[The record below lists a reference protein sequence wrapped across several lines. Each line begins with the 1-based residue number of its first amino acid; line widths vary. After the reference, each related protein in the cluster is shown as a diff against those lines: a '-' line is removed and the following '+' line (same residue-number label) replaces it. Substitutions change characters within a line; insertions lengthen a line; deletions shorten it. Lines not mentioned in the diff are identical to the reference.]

1 MSRFTNG
8 FSKKICH
15 GKRVILSL
23 KMAHPHNF
31 ESALRIFFEFCTVK
45 EAERSYINT
54 FPEKILVWDK

>member
-1 MSRFTNG
+1 
-8 FSKKICH
+8 
-15 GKRVILSL
+15 
-23 KMAHPHNF
+23 MAHPHNF